1 MKKLISYLYK
11 LYPRIFHELVVQDLV
26 GQIPKPIHDNAI
38 AVFEERRDSLV
49 KWFLYQSYLL
59 QRRAVA
65 DVKKADFYLGML
77 TNIKVYLTLLD
88 SGGVKP
94 KEKEVKKITPK
105 PDISGE
111 IASVEKFRKG
121 LKK

>member
-1 MKKLISYLYK
+1 MKKLISHLYK

-88 SGGVKP
+88 SGDVKP
-94 KEKEVKKITPK
+94 KEKEIKKVTPK
-105 PDISGE
+105 PDMANE
-111 IASVEKFRKG
+111 INAVEKFKKA